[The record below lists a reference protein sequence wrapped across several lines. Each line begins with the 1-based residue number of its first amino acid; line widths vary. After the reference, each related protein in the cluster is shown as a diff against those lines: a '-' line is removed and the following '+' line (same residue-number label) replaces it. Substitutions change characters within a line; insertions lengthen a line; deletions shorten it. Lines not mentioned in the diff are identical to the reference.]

1 MSKQRTATRLL
12 SAGVVGLAGIAACAA
27 AAPASGGEAAQA
39 AWTPDPDE
47 AANKGKAAAPDGGPA
62 DDAGPRCPYG
72 ELSDPH
78 RGFVRCLLPEER
90 DAGWLPPP
98 PQGDPTPEPPKDTP
112 HAGPPPLV
120 EISAAKFESGEVPR
134 ADKALGK
141 LAGDIAKCVGD
152 HGGLSGDA
160 GSLKVQFLVRARGRA
175 EGVEVT
181 GARGVSAEAS
191 ACVRVLLKDKAI
203 GAPTADPVGVTVT
216 VTLKAPK

>member
-1 MSKQRTATRLL
+1 M
-12 SAGVVGLAGIAACAA
+12 
-27 AAPASGGEAAQA
+27 
-39 AWTPDPDE
+39 
-47 AANKGKAAAPDGGPA
+47 
-62 DDAGPRCPYG
+62 
-72 ELSDPH
+72 
-78 RGFVRCLLPEER
+78 
-90 DAGWLPPP
+90 
-98 PQGDPTPEPPKDTP
+98 
-112 HAGPPPLV
+112 
-120 EISAAKFESGEVPR
+120 PR